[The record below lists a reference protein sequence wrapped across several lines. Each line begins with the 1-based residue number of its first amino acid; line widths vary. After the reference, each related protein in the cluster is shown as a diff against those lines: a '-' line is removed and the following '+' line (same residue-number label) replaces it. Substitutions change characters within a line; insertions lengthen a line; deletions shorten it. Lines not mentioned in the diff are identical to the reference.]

1 LSFFFSELAC
11 FHNPRWKFVAV
22 CPSICIHIQTA
33 VGYADTATTFAHK
46 CSAFP
51 LCLWVL
57 FGFPIFV
64 QE

>member
-1 LSFFFSELAC
+1 LLC
-11 FHNPRWKFVAV
+11 V
-22 CPSICIHIQTA
+22 PSICIHIQTA

-57 FGFPIFV
+57 FGFPIFI